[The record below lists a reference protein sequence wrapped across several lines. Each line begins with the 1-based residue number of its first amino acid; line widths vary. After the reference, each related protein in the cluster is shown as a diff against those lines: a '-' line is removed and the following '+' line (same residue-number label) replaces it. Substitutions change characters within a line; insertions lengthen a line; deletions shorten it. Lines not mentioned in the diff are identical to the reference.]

1 MLTNIEF
8 YNTPEGDVIVK
19 GVNEAARSLK
29 ENDRDI
35 IDYMLT
41 VIRDRYPKAHAALME
56 LYSKRTMNKTFLNIA
71 LFIDS

>member
-41 VIRDRYPKAHAALME
+41 VIRDRYPKAHGLLWNYIQKE
-56 LYSKRTMNKTFLNIA
+56 L
-71 LFIDS
+71 